1 MEWLKIAVDAA
12 VIVMDIILIVALVRR
27 WKK

>member
-12 VIVMDIILIVALVRR
+12 VIVMDIVLIVALVRR